1 MWYIYVSYI
10 CSVIIK
16 QLEIMRN
23 LFETG
28 KMTEAT
34 FYPET
39 ENGKGQVRVT
49 MTSNK
54 CFDIR
59 QFDKTTNYF
68 HGCFETSSTS
78 DWNEVKRYV
87 NSLLK

>member
-1 MWYIYVSYI
+1 
-10 CSVIIK
+10 
-16 QLEIMRN
+16 MRN

-28 KMTEAT
+28 KMKEAT
-34 FYPET
+34 YYPET
-39 ENGKGQVRVT
+39 ENGKGPVRVT

-59 QFDKTTNYF
+59 QFNKDLNYWC
-68 HGCFETSSTS
+68 GTFETSSTC

>member
-1 MWYIYVSYI
+1 
-10 CSVIIK
+10 
-16 QLEIMRN
+16 MRN

-28 KMTEAT
+28 KTTEVT
-34 FYPET
+34 YYPEM
-39 ENGKGQVRVT
+39 ESKKGQVRVT

-59 QFDKTTNYF
+59 QFEPSMNRF
-68 HGCFETSSTS
+68 VAVFETTSSC

-87 NSLLK
+87 NSLIK

>member
-1 MWYIYVSYI
+1 
-10 CSVIIK
+10 
-16 QLEIMRN
+16 MRN

-34 FYPET
+34 YYPET
-39 ENGKGQVRVT
+39 ENGKGYVRVT

-59 QFDKTTNYF
+59 QFEPSMNRF
-68 HGCFETSSTS
+68 VAVFETSSTC

>member
-1 MWYIYVSYI
+1 
-10 CSVIIK
+10 
-16 QLEIMRN
+16 MRN

-34 FYPET
+34 YYPEI
-39 ENGKGQVRVT
+39 ENGKGAVRVT

-59 QFDKTTNYF
+59 QFNNDLNYW
-68 HGCFETSSTS
+68 CRTFETSSTC